1 MNGFQRGKAVST
13 AGTPRNSNECGKAA
27 SRLVDQTLAASAIG
41 LFRSAPVRLSNTLNN
56 KPRWR
61 LVPHG

>member
-1 MNGFQRGKAVST
+1 MNGFQRRKAAST
-13 AGTPRNSNECGKAA
+13 AGTPRYSNECGKAA
-27 SRLVDQTLAASAIG
+27 SRLDQTLAASAIG